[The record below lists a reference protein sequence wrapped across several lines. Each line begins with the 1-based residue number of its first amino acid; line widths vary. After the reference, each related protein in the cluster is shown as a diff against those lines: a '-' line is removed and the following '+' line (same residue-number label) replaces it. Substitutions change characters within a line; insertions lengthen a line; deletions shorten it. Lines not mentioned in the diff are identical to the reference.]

1 MQQVSP
7 HQKTYRSTKC
17 SNVRYACFNT
27 SSTERLQDKHIKQD
41 NLAAGIVDE
50 EEDVLSSSSS
60 SQEGNEVLGEGYDD
74 PNDLNNELVAE
85 DDDSDEDEDLNRGE
99 TVTIE
104 QKLQSKGLAAD
115 GTVDSQG
122 KSIKLKYQLMT
133 TSTQGGTSNQNNNDI
148 YVNMGNVDL
157 KLPAKK
163 ENSSND

>member
-1 MQQVSP
+1 M
-7 HQKTYRSTKC
+7 
-17 SNVRYACFNT
+17 
-27 SSTERLQDKHIKQD
+27 
-41 NLAAGIVDE
+41 DE

-74 PNDLNNELVAE
+74 PNDLNNELIAE

-133 TSTQGGTSNQNNNDI
+133 TS
-148 YVNMGNVDL
+148 
-157 KLPAKK
+157 A
-163 ENSSND
+163 

>member
-1 MQQVSP
+1 M
-7 HQKTYRSTKC
+7 
-17 SNVRYACFNT
+17 
-27 SSTERLQDKHIKQD
+27 
-41 NLAAGIVDE
+41 DE

-60 SQEGNEVLGEGYDD
+60 SQDGNEVLGEGYDD

-85 DDDSDEDEDLNRGE
+85 DDDTDEDDELNRGE

-115 GTVDSQG
+115 GTLDSQG

-133 TSTQGGTSNQNNNDI
+133 TSAKSGASNQNNDDI
-148 YVNMGNVDL
+148 YLNMGNVDI

-163 ENSSND
+163 QNSSND

>member
-1 MQQVSP
+1 
-7 HQKTYRSTKC
+7 
-17 SNVRYACFNT
+17 
-27 SSTERLQDKHIKQD
+27 
-41 NLAAGIVDE
+41 VDE

-60 SQEGNEVLGEGYDD
+60 SQDGNEVLGEGYDD

-85 DDDSDEDEDLNRGE
+85 DDDTDEDDELNRGE

-115 GTVDSQG
+115 GTLDSQG

-133 TSTQGGTSNQNNNDI
+133 TSAKSGASNQNNDDI
-148 YVNMGNVDL
+148 YLNMGNVDI

-163 ENSSND
+163 QNSSND

>member
-7 HQKTYRSTKC
+7 HRKTYRSMKST
-17 SNVRYACFNT
+17 NVRYTCLT
-27 SSTERLQDKHIKQD
+27 SYSIERLQTKHIKQD

-60 SQEGNEVLGEGYDD
+60 SQDGNEALGEGYDD

-85 DDDSDEDEDLNRGE
+85 DDDSDEDDELNRAE

-104 QKLQSKGLAAD
+104 QKLKSKGLAAD
-115 GTVDSQG
+115 GTLDSQG

-133 TSTQGGTSNQNNNDI
+133 TS
-148 YVNMGNVDL
+148 
-157 KLPAKK
+157 A
-163 ENSSND
+163 